1 MLTRGNLRSAFGCS
15 LLGLFLASYA
25 SFAAEQGTD
34 KLPPPS
40 EKKGLIYAKD
50 IKPIFETACIRCHNE
65 NGARAGVRLDDL
77 ETLIKGGKKGKVI
90 IPGKSEKSKLVLA
103 VAQVDEK
110 TAMPPKK
117 MSKPLTAENIGLI
130 RAWIDQGAK

>member
-1 MLTRGNLRSAFGCS
+1 
-15 LLGLFLASYA
+15 LASYA
-25 SFAAEQGTD
+25 SIAAEPSTE

-40 EKKGLIYAKD
+40 DKKGLTYAKD
-50 IKPIFETACIRCHNE
+50 IKPILETACFRCHNE

-77 ETLIKGGKKGKVI
+77 EALLKGGKEGKVI
-90 IPGKSEKSKLVLA
+90 VPGKSEKSKLVLA

-117 MSKPLTAENIGLI
+117 MSKPLTAEQVGLI